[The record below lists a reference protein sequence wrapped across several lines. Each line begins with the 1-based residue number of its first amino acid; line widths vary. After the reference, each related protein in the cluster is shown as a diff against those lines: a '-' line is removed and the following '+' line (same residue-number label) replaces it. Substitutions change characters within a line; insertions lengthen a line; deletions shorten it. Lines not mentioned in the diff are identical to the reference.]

1 MTTKRATDWIADT
14 DVPGV
19 YISDNGGPPADP
31 RARLAGTGLDVWE
44 VINLCRSA
52 DWQKEAVFRSWPYL
66 ARDLLEAA
74 FVYYARHSEEIDRFI
89 AENEDGMP
97 DWAKKRIAAI
107 DPQSLVG
114 LR

>member
-44 VINLCRSA
+44 VIESCGTSGWDRES
-52 DWQKEAVFRSWPYL
+52 VFEVWPTIP
-66 ARDLLEAA
+66 RELLEAA
-74 FVYYARHSEEIDRFI
+74 FVYYARHPDEINRFI
-89 AENEDGMP
+89 AENQASMP
-97 DWAKKRIAAI
+97 DWAR
-107 DPQSLVG
+107 
-114 LR
+114 